1 MATLRERH
9 PQVYIERNEDPRMRK
24 RTVPMEVL
32 SMGYSRTGTMTMQA
46 ALEILG
52 IPTWHWVTM
61 AENPPDLA
69 MWSDAIEA
77 KFNPTSGRK
86 PFGRP
91 EFDNLLGYWGA
102 CTDQPAVLF
111 VEELVKA
118 YPDAKVVLCERDV
131 DRWFKS
137 YNETV
142 VNGSANPTIPLA
154 ALLDPG
160 FLGQTARQTNLIAKY
175 FFNVR
180 HPKGTNSFFGKKPF
194 FDEWRANA
202 MSTYRAHNNRVKRV
216 TPADR
221 LLRIDLGGGWEPLC
235 KFLGKPVPDVPFP
248 RVNETLVVQEKIQ
261 AYIAESFTRTFKRT
275 VKRVVPVV
283 VLLCAVLVLRLWR

>member
-77 KFNPTSGRK
+77 KFNPSSGKR

-118 YPDAKVVLCERDV
+118 YPDAKVVLCERNAY
-131 DRWFKS
+131 RWFKS
-137 YNETV
+137 YNGTV
-142 VNGSANPTIPLA
+142 IDGSANPTIPLA

-160 FLGQTARQTNLIAKY
+160 FLGQTSRQTNLIARY
-175 FFNVR
+175 YFNVK

-194 FDEWRANA
+194 FAEWRINA
-202 MSTYRAHNNRVKRV
+202 VPTYLAHNEHVKRV

-221 LLRIDLGGGWEPLC
+221 LLLFDLADGWEPLC
-235 KFLGKPVPDVPFP
+235 KFLGKPIPDAPFP
-248 RVNETLVVQEKIQ
+248 RVNETLVVQEKIK
-261 AYIAESFTRTFKRT
+261 AYIAESFARTFKRT
-275 VKRVVPVV
+275 AKRVVPVV
-283 VLLCAVLVLRLWR
+283 VLLCAVLVFWLWR

>member
-9 PQVYIERNEDPRMRK
+9 PQVYIERNEDPRVRK

-77 KFNPTSGRK
+77 KFNPSSVK
-86 PFGRP
+86 QPFGRP

-102 CTDQPAVLF
+102 CTDQPAAFF

-118 YPDAKVVLCERDV
+118 YPDAKVVLCERNAY
-131 DRWFKS
+131 RWFKS
-137 YNETV
+137 TTV
-142 VNGSANPTIPLA
+142 LS
-154 ALLDPG
+154 
-160 FLGQTARQTNLIAKY
+160 
-175 FFNVR
+175 
-180 HPKGTNSFFGKKPF
+180 
-194 FDEWRANA
+194 
-202 MSTYRAHNNRVKRV
+202 
-216 TPADR
+216 
-221 LLRIDLGGGWEPLC
+221 
-235 KFLGKPVPDVPFP
+235 
-248 RVNETLVVQEKIQ
+248 
-261 AYIAESFTRTFKRT
+261 
-275 VKRVVPVV
+275 
-283 VLLCAVLVLRLWR
+283 